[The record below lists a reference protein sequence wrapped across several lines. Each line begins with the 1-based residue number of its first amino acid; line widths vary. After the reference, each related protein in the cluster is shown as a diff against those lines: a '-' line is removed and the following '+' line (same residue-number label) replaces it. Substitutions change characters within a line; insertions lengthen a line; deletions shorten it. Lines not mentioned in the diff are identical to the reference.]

1 MIEIREG
8 DLKAFFSAPF
18 EIYGEKAPYVSPMFG
33 DLKRFLSAEQN
44 PLFNTAADFAFFT
57 AHEGAAVRGRITA
70 HVHRASN
77 TRFGQARGYFGYFD
91 CSDDGRVAAALLER
105 AEDWARARG
114 FTELLGNFNL
124 TAMQQVGI
132 MTGGFENAPYTDQI
146 WGPPYLP
153 RLLEAAGYSAT
164 FPMSTFEID
173 VGASTTAGLLAKGQM
188 QTLREE
194 GFRFSPIRR
203 ATLGQRLEDSRLILN
218 ESFSDNPM
226 FVPVTRAEY
235 EFQAKEMK
243 WIMDPRIS
251 AVVEKDGVPV
261 GSVIAIPDVNPMLKA
276 MGSRL
281 GLSAPWHLL
290 KHRLRRRRAVVIFQ
304 GVKPAH
310 QGRGLNPLMLAHVL
324 GQMQRAGYENAGGT
338 WIADANVASLRQAE
352 RAGARPLH
360 RLHLFGKTL

>member
-1 MIEIREG
+1 MIDVREG
-8 DLKAFFSAPF
+8 DLSAFFSVPF
-18 EIYGEKAPYVSPMFG
+18 EIYGEKTPYVSPMFS
-33 DLKRFLSAEQN
+33 DLSRFLSAEKN
-44 PLFNTAADFAFFT
+44 PLFTTAADFAVFT
-57 AHEGAAVRGRITA
+57 AHEGTALRGRITA
-70 HVHRASN
+70 HVHHASN
-77 TRFGQARGYFGYFD
+77 AKFGLKRGYFGYFD
-91 CSDDGRVAAALLER
+91 CSDDERVAAALLER
-105 AEDWARARG
+105 AEDWARSRG

-146 WGPPYLP
+146 WGPPHLP
-153 RLLEAAGYSAT
+153 RLLEARGYSAT
-164 FPMSTFEID
+164 FPMTTFEID
-173 VGASTTAGLLAKGQM
+173 LKASTTAGLLAKGQM
-188 QTLREE
+188 QPLYDE

-203 ATLGQRLEDSRLILN
+203 ATLSQRLEDSRVILN
-218 ESFSDNPM
+218 ESFSGNPM

-235 EFQAKEMK
+235 EFQAREMK

-251 AVVEKDGVPV
+251 AVADKDGVPA

-281 GLSAPWHLL
+281 GWRAPWHLL
-290 KHRLRRRRAVVIFQ
+290 RHRLRRRRAVVIFQ
-304 GVKPAH
+304 GVKPEH

-324 GQMQRAGYENAGGT
+324 GRMQQAGYETAGGT
-338 WIADANVASLRQAE
+338 WIADENTASLRQAE

>member
-8 DLKAFFSAPF
+8 DLEAFFSAPF
-18 EIYGEKAPYVSPMFG
+18 EIYGERAPYVSPMFG
-33 DLKRFLSAEQN
+33 DLKRFLSAAQN
-44 PLFNTAADFAFFT
+44 PLFDTAADFAFFT
-57 AHEGAAVRGRITA
+57 AHEGGAVRGRITA

-77 TRFGQARGYFGYFD
+77 ARFGLARGYFGYFD
-91 CSDDGRVAAALLER
+91 CTDDDRVAAALLEQ
-105 AEDWARARG
+105 AEDWARARR

-153 RLLEAAGYSAT
+153 QLLEARGYSAT
-164 FPMSTFEID
+164 FPMTTFEID
-173 VGASTTAGLLAKGQM
+173 VGTATTGGLLAKGQM
-188 QTLREE
+188 QALHDE

-251 AVVEKDGVPV
+251 AVVEKDGAPV

-290 KHRLRRRRAVVIFQ
+290 KHRMQRRRAVVIFQ
-304 GVKPAH
+304 GVKPEH

-324 GQMQRAGYENAGGT
+324 GQMRQAGYETAGGT
-338 WIADANVASLRQAE
+338 WIADANAASLRQAE